1 MRKQWLSRKKIQAV
15 FLMLCLG
22 CLVFGCGQQTQGVE
36 ESSDRLRIV
45 CTIFPEYDW
54 VKQILGE
61 QAEEAELTLLMK
73 NGADLHSYQPTVA
86 DIVHIANCDL
96 FLYIGGESDQWVA
109 DALTHAEKPGRTA
122 LCLMDTLEGRLHL
135 EDEIGDTHEA
145 HDHHEESYDE
155 HIWLSLQNAALC
167 CKSISQRL
175 EDLDG
180 THRESY
186 RRNAEAY
193 CEKLLA
199 LDEKLQALT
208 ADSPVQALLF
218 ADRFP
223 FRYLIED
230 YNLTY
235 FAAFPGCSAETE
247 ASFHTIVELAE
258 ALQGENLPAVLVLEG
273 GDGALARTILET
285 ADMDCP
291 VLQLD
296 SMQTI
301 TRQEASKG
309 VGYLS
314 IMEENVSV
322 LQQALGKGI

>member
-1 MRKQWLSRKKIQAV
+1 MKK
-15 FLMLCLG
+15 F
-22 CLVFGCGQQTQGVE
+22 
-36 ESSDRLRIV
+36 V
-45 CTIFPEYDW
+45 C
-54 VKQILGE
+54 
-61 QAEEAELTLLMK
+61 LTLLVILCLSGCQFAGERTENLEILCTNFPLYDWTRELVGDVPGVTVSLLVG
-73 NGADLHSYQPTVA
+73 NGTDLHSYQPTVA
-86 DIVHIANCDL
+86 DIVQIANCDL

-135 EDEIGDTHEA
+135 EEEIGDTHEA

-167 CKSISQRL
+167 CKAISQRL

-273 GDGALARTILET
+273 SDGALARTILET

-322 LQQALGKGI
+322 LQRALGKGI

>member
-1 MRKQWLSRKKIQAV
+1 M
-15 FLMLCLG
+15 
-22 CLVFGCGQQTQGVE
+22 
-36 ESSDRLRIV
+36 
-45 CTIFPEYDW
+45 
-54 VKQILGE
+54 
-61 QAEEAELTLLMK
+61 
-73 NGADLHSYQPTVA
+73 
-86 DIVHIANCDL
+86 
-96 FLYIGGESDQWVA
+96 
-109 DALTHAEKPGRTA
+109 
-122 LCLMDTLEGRLHL
+122 
-135 EDEIGDTHEA
+135 
-145 HDHHEESYDE
+145 
-155 HIWLSLQNAALC
+155 
-167 CKSISQRL
+167 

-285 ADMDCP
+285 AHMDCP

-322 LQQALGKGI
+322 LRQALGKGM